1 MRRGVALSRRSPTP
15 SPPPAGPAARLPP
28 PRPPGEA
35 PPHPRPPARPL
46 PAGALRPF
54 YSWRQGEPGV
64 CCSGRGGGGGRRGLG
79 GCGGGGTGNSSS
91 SSSYSYT
98 LPVPQRCHT
107 SPSSR
112 PPCRPRRCLTLPAC
126 PSAASPGSAPSRPP
140 TRPRPSAPAAAAAAT
155 PPAASAPALGTAAGA
170 APAPTAVAPPD
181 TASSP
186 TPWRWGCS
194 CPKSTRLPTCAPRP
208 AATCTPPSWRRVSA
222 SLPPTL
228 DGGGGRLDL
237 EGGSWGA
244 RGPSLSLLGLLS

>member
-1 MRRGVALSRRSPTP
+1 MCEAASGSQLCGARGS
-15 SPPPAGPAARLPP
+15 ARGHVVTWIGWVG
-28 PRPPGEA
+28 GELQEGGDKCIHMA
-35 PPHPRPPARPL
+35 DPL
-46 PAGALRPF
+46 Q
-54 YSWRQGEPGV
+54 S
-64 CCSGRGGGGGRRGLG
+64 
-79 GCGGGGTGNSSS
+79 T
-91 SSSYSYT
+91 
-98 LPVPQRCHT
+98 
-107 SPSSR
+107 
-112 PPCRPRRCLTLPAC
+112 CRPRRCLTLPAC
-126 PSAASPGSAPSRPP
+126 PSAAGPGSAPSRPP

-181 TASSP
+181 TASAP

-244 RGPSLSLLGLLS
+244 RGPSLSLRGLLS